1 MVAAIN
7 GEGDGYD
14 FGFDRRFDYCRRRRN
29 LLLGHRQVRHR
40 RSISKSA
47 QVARGAHLP
56 RRDFATSA
64 AANGNILANARRLVE
79 TRAEGEG

>member
-1 MVAAIN
+1 MILVLISVLSIIVVGAICFWAI
-7 GEGDGYD
+7 DK
-14 FGFDRRFDYCRRRRN
+14 FASDRRLAN
-29 LLLGHRQVRHR
+29 LL
-40 RSISKSA
+40 K
-47 QVARGAHLP
+47 VARGAHLP

>member
-1 MVAAIN
+1 VKIN
-7 GEGDGYD
+7 NTGGRYD
-14 FGFDRRFDYCRRRRN
+14 LGPNIGFVYHRRRRN
-29 LLLGHRQVRHR
+29 LLLGYRQVCQRPTT
-40 RSISKSA
+40 SKSA